1 MSLISVG
8 NTLTLA
14 PNSGPTANVANVTT
28 RTTTFHVLN
37 ASSSVYAY
45 VGVFQNY
52 ANAAAM
58 DHPTVGADSGGIPLA
73 PNESMTIAG
82 NFGLPSTQSN
92 VFVSAITAAGSTTV
106 FFTPVAVG
114 SSAN

>member
-1 MSLISVG
+1 MTVQVAG
-8 NTLTLA
+8 NTTVLN
-14 PNSGPTANVANVTT
+14 PNGGASANVANVVT
-28 RTTTFHVLN
+28 RTNTFNFTN
-37 ASSSVYAY
+37 ASSTVYAY
-45 VGVFQNY
+45 VGVFPTY
-52 ANAAAM
+52 AQAAAM
-58 DHPTVGADSGGIPLA
+58 DHPTVGSDSGGIPLA

-106 FFTPVAVG
+106 FFTPVAAG